1 MPCRRYRG
9 TVTLDEI
16 DEFTTTLPG
25 CKRTGH
31 PGRVAWYVDARLVV
45 RQDAPGTVL
54 VRVTFEDR
62 ERLLEAHPE
71 TFGVP
76 PRFEA
81 HMKVQADLDGDAAAI
96 KEAIRL
102 AWTTQKVS

>member
-1 MPCRRYRG
+1 M
-9 TVTLDEI
+9 
-16 DEFTTTLPG
+16 
-25 CKRTGH
+25 
-31 PGRVAWYVDARLVV
+31 
-45 RQDAPGTVL
+45 L

-62 ERLLEAHPE
+62 EQAYLDAHPE

-81 HMKVQADLDGDAAAI
+81 HMKVQADLDGNADAI

-102 AWTTQKVS
+102 AWTSQRHG